1 MLRRTRKRTKKL
13 KKKLNKKLRGGFAY
27 RTNTKTKRVRNNR
40 RYIRGNKSMIEKKRR
55 RRTKSKRRR
64 RSYKSVV

>member
-40 RYIRGNKSMIEKKRR
+40 RYIRGNKSMIEKKKK
-55 RRTKSKRRR
+55 T
-64 RSYKSVV
+64 